1 MTTKKRDKVKTRQKI
16 LDTAKKIFA
25 EKGFD
30 GARVD
35 EIAKQADVN
44 KSLIYYYFDSKKEIL
59 EVLMQKFF
67 AQSINKKEKHLKRVQ
82 KNVSRDNIFESLTD
96 SVVDLLQGDK
106 EILKIIIIEE
116 LKSEKEH
123 WPLFQLFDQGLM
135 DSFELFADSGIEFK
149 QKDKLMQAIFY
160 FGLIPSIFFILL
172 REEWSDYYESNI
184 EEDTEQFIEIMKK
197 TYIDFLKNELIK

>member
-59 EVLMQKFF
+59 EVLMQNFF
-67 AQSINKKEKHLKRVQ
+67 AQSINRKEKHLKSVQ
-82 KNVSRDNIFESLTD
+82 KNVGKDNIFESLTD

-149 QKDKLMQAIFY
+149 QKDKLMQAVFY